1 VDWTWV
7 AFLLRSTQNMVTT
20 GLINFGYLIISW
32 VLSLLPVYTGF
43 PTEMQNAITWIGGTG
58 AGLSCIVPVDTYRA
72 QIVIIVYLAIIL
84 LGIRFFAWIFNR
96 EMKHPDGK
104 SA

>member
-1 VDWTWV
+1 MALLFCGSQNTMIASAILTFGYTVYTWIIGLFP
-7 AFLLRSTQNMVTT
+7 AYT
-20 GLINFGYLIISW
+20 GL
-32 VLSLLPVYTGF
+32 PTGI
-43 PTEMQNAITWIGGTG
+43 TNALTWLGGTG

-72 QIVIIVYLAIIL
+72 QIVIIVYMAIIL